1 MMNNLNG
8 QYYLNEIA
16 SRYARLDEQSAVLS
30 DDSNIRLA
38 QYLDNEDLL
47 EKLASKLRD
56 IETGVKTN
64 FEDLGIKASD
74 YGFREGDTIDILKK
88 EENGQPKFV
97 VKISNAQEVF
107 EDIDF
112 SNACFILNRAAK
124 GIGTDEDAIAG
135 IVEAMFNIASTK
147 NIEPSKL
154 FKELERTYNEKYDE
168 SLKDM
173 LEGEFSGRAEAAVL
187 NAFRLD
193 IEESTLRG
201 LNIGSILA
209 DVGLTLVTFGT
220 GTAIAA
226 GSKGAVAAARLTSAA
241 SKTKKVVSGTKVGR
255 IAVKA
260 GDKALTGVKGVI
272 SRLPGWSKLAG
283 STKAT
288 YLGKQLKVGS
298 KIPYKHGK
306 LGMIDH
312 QVLKIS
318 KDGVRLRAL
327 GGTKNIFT
335 TKVDDFILNVDPG
348 LANKILN
355 AAKIDATTAG
365 MALAA
370 KKTADLADSAG
381 DIDTGA
387 GFVGKASEVMGWY
400 DTVKAD
406 PSSYIESNVKGKGA
420 DQLAEM
426 LIMLQDGGG
435 IFGNTTDQEELQI
448 ALILTSIDPDLA
460 REVDSKFSKKGEG
473 TVSQL
478 IEDELGGDLAIIT
491 KAVWDGM
498 TGERDSSKYAS
509 KIKKD

>member
-16 SRYARLDEQSAVLS
+16 SRYTRLYEQSAVLS

-64 FEDLGIKASD
+64 FEDLGINASD

-88 EENGQPKFV
+88 EESGQPKFV

-124 GIGTDEDAIAG
+124 GIGTDEDTIAG
-135 IVEAMFNIASTK
+135 IIEAMFNIASTK

-154 FKELERTYNEKYDE
+154 FKELERTYNDKYDE

-193 IEESTLRG
+193 IEDSVLRG
-201 LNIGSILA
+201 LNLGSILA
-209 DVGLTLVTFGT
+209 DVGLTLVSFGT
-220 GTAIAA
+220 AT
-226 GSKGAVAAARLTSAA
+226 AAARLASVA
-241 SKTKKVVSGTKVGR
+241 SKTKKAASGTKVGR

-260 GDKALTGVKGVI
+260 GDKVLTGVKGVI

-306 LGMIDH
+306 LGMVDH

-318 KDGVRLRAL
+318 KDGVRLRSL
-327 GGTKNIFT
+327 SGTKNIFT
-335 TKVDDFILNVDPG
+335 TKADDFILNVDPG

-355 AAKIDATTAG
+355 AAKIDATAAG
-365 MALAA
+365 MALAT
-370 KKTADLADSAG
+370 KKAADLADSTG

-387 GFVGKASEVMGWY
+387 GFIGKASEVMGWY

-478 IEDELGGDLAIIT
+478 IEDELGGDLAVIT
-491 KAVWDGM
+491 KAAWDGM
-498 TGERDSSKYAS
+498 TGERDSSRYAS